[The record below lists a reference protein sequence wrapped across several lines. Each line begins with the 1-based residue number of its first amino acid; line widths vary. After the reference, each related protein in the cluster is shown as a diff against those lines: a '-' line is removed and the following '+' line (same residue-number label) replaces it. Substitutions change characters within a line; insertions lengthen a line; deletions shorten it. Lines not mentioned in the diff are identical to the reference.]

1 MAKMT
6 KKQIRFRLKRMNDDI
21 AFLFMNA
28 PFSVSA
34 NDVEAVMKVVERLRK
49 RADVK
54 L

>member
-1 MAKMT
+1 MT
-6 KKQIRFRLKRMNDDI
+6 KTQIRFRLKRMEKDI
-21 AFLFMNA
+21 NFLFMNA

-34 NDVEAVMKVVERLRK
+34 GDVEAIHKVVERLRK